1 MTKVKSTLESLI
13 SEGFTPL
20 QIALELDKLQGD
32 VYQCPECKA
41 TKNIRDTTP
50 DYAEGYEKCECRN
63 CITEWTITKF
73 TFGQKIV

>member
-20 QIALELDKLQGD
+20 QIALELDKLQGN

-41 TKNIRDTTP
+41 TKDIYDTTP
-50 DYAEGYEKCECRN
+50 SYVEDYEKSECRN
-63 CITEWTITKF
+63 CNIEWKGTKF
-73 TFGQKIV
+73 TFGQEIL

>member
-20 QIALELDKLQGD
+20 QIALELSKLQGN

-41 TKNIRDTTP
+41 TKDIYDTTP
-50 DYAEGYEKCECRN
+50 SYVETYEKSECRN
-63 CITEWTITKF
+63 CKIEWKGTKF
-73 TFGQKIV
+73 TFGQEIL